1 MSIRFGNIDLE
12 ENMMVKSKHVLCGVK
27 ILLCVLVVRHSVA
40 MTGEASAPLHLKV
53 DASELVIIGTV
64 DNIRLLTRSELR
76 EDSLN
81 RWSLSLIREGAIYRI
96 KIQDILLD
104 RRKAKQ
110 KLSHVV
116 VYAPH
121 LLTGV
126 TEDEEKLVFLKQSH
140 IDAGIVQRHKL
151 RSNDTYEFAF
161 FRVGLRTLQLNSKH
175 ISSKC
180 PKLIKV
186 LDKNRKYA
194 EATKVFC
201 DGMKIQSDGRLQL
214 LKSLLDNP
222 LLRESALA
230 EIERIQDPKAYEW
243 RYKNWRGVYKCL
255 D

>member
-1 MSIRFGNIDLE
+1 
-12 ENMMVKSKHVLCGVK
+12 MMFKSKHVLCGVK

-40 MTGEASAPLHLKV
+40 MTGEASAPLFLKV

-64 DNIRLLTRSELR
+64 DNIRLLTHSESR
-76 EDSLN
+76 EVRPNVYSV
-81 RWSLSLIREGAIYRI
+81 SLIHEGAIYRI
-96 KIQDILLD
+96 KVQDILLD
-104 RRKAKQ
+104 RRKAKE

-126 TEDEEKLVFLKQSH
+126 REDEQKLVFLKQPH
-140 IDAGIVQRHKL
+140 IDAGIVQRHEL
-151 RSNDTYEFAF
+151 RSNDTYEFAY
-161 FRVGLRTLQLNSKH
+161 FRVGLRTLQLSSIH

-180 PKLIKV
+180 PENRLIRV

-201 DGMKIQSDGRLQL
+201 DVMKIQPDGRLQL
-214 LKSLLDNP
+214 LESLLDNP

-230 EIERIQDPKAYEW
+230 EIGRIQNPKAYEW
-243 RYKNWRGVYKCL
+243 HYKNWRGVYKCL